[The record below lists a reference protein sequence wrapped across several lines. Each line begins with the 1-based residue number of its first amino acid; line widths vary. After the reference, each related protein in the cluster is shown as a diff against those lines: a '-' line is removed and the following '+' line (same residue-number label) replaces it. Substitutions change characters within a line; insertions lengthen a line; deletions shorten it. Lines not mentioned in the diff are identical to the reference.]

1 MFIIKWR
8 TPLSLQR
15 YNFPSQTITGCLEYS
30 SREAAERQVER
41 FKNYWPNN
49 LYYVEQLVDQH

>member
-8 TPLSLQR
+8 TPKLGEAA
-15 YNFPSQTITGCLEYS
+15 QTITGELEYS

-41 FKNYWPNN
+41 FKKYWPNN
-49 LYYVEQLVDQH
+49 LYYVEQVT